1 MSKIEF
7 EPTNNKVGCFIYTN
21 LQEVK
26 ENEILEI
33 KKLLNKYGVLF
44 FKNQSLS
51 PEQYI
56 NFSSNFGVPAKYP
69 MLKPHNDFKDIY
81 VIERKKTD
89 TGKSFGEGPHTDS
102 SYLANPPR
110 FTFLQAIDVP
120 EEGKGNTLFYNQFLA
135 YEALPKEIKQKI
147 ENLKGVFSSQGK
159 IAQTRKL
166 RMADH
171 GTSGTKEIKSE
182 HKLVQSINGRKTIY
196 CSPGHVVGI
205 VDLNNEQDE
214 LINFLSSH
222 QIKENFSYSFS
233 WTKGDIALWSNRSM
247 LHAATAFSGN
257 RKMYRITIQ

>member
-7 EPTNNKVGCFIYTN
+7 KPTDNKVGCFIYTD

-26 ENEILEI
+26 KSQIVEI
-33 KKLLNKYGVLF
+33 KKLLDKYGVLF
-44 FKNQSLS
+44 FKNQDLK
-51 PEQYI
+51 PEQYVS
-56 NFSSNFGVPAKYP
+56 FSSNFGTPAKYP
-69 MLKPHNDFKDIY
+69 MLKPHKSFKDIY

-102 SYLANPPR
+102 SYLEIPPR

-135 YEALPKEIKQKI
+135 YEALPEEIKQKI
-147 ENLKGVFSSQGK
+147 ENLKGIFSSQGK
-159 IAQTRKL
+159 IAQTREL

-182 HKLVQSINGRKTIY
+182 HKLVQSIEGRKAIY

-205 VDLNNEQDE
+205 VNLNSEQED
-214 LINFLSSH
+214 LINFLSTH
-222 QIKENFSYSFS
+222 QIKENFSYSFG
-233 WTKGDIALWSNRSM
+233 WKKGDIALWSNRSM
-247 LHAATAFSGN
+247 LHAATAFNGN
-257 RKMYRITIQ
+257 RKMFRITIQ

>member
-135 YEALPKEIKQKI
+135 YEALPKEIKKKI

>member
-7 EPTNNKVGCFIYTN
+7 EPTNNKVGCFIFTN
-21 LQEVK
+21 LQEIKVDQ
-26 ENEILEI
+26 ILEI

-44 FKNQSLS
+44 FKNQSLT

-56 NFSSNFGVPAKYP
+56 NFSSNFGIPAKYP

-102 SYLANPPR
+102 SYLENPPR

-135 YEALPKEIKQKI
+135 YEALPKEIKKKI

-159 IAQTRKL
+159 IAQTREL

-182 HKLVQSINGRKTIY
+182 HNLVQSINGKKTIY

-205 VDLNNEQDE
+205 VDLNNEQEE

-233 WTKGDIALWSNRSM
+233 WKKGDIALWSNRSM

>member
-1 MSKIEF
+1 MSKIKF

-26 ENEILEI
+26 EDQIREI
-33 KKLLNKYGVLF
+33 KELLNKYGVLF

-56 NFSSNFGVPAKYP
+56 NFSSNFGIPAKYP

-102 SYLANPPR
+102 SYLENPPR

-135 YEALPKEIKQKI
+135 YEALPKEIKKKI

-159 IAQTRKL
+159 IAQTREL

-171 GTSGTKEIKSE
+171 GTSGTSEIKSE
-182 HKLVQSINGRKTIY
+182 HNLVQSINGRKTIY

-205 VDLNNEQDE
+205 VDLNNEQEE

-233 WTKGDIALWSNRSM
+233 WKKGDIALWSNRSM
-247 LHAATAFSGN
+247 LHAATAFNGN